1 MTIDDTFPQQFSRT
15 RRFTIGR
22 PKQFEVS
29 PDGSS
34 VTFLRSPADQAA
46 QSLWRYDVASGA
58 EQVLAGP
65 ESLTDDD
72 VPAEEKARR
81 ERSRESGAGITAYSA
96 DRAHRRFTYTVGGR
110 LWLAAADGG
119 RELPATGPV
128 VDPRLAP
135 DGGAVAYVAGRA
147 LRLIG
152 ADGNDDRVL
161 AEPEGEHVTYGL
173 AEYVAGEELARHHG
187 TWWSPDS
194 DRLLVERFD
203 DSGLQTWYVSDPGD
217 PAAAPMVLRY
227 PQTGTA
233 NSEVSLFV
241 LGLDGSRTEI
251 DWQSGGYE
259 YLVSA
264 RWDRHGLL
272 LVVQNRAQ
280 TTMTVLSVDPD
291 TGATQVVRTD
301 EDDVWVPVIGGVPD
315 RLDDGRLV
323 WAVETGDTRRLV
335 IDGDEV
341 SPAGLQLR
349 EVLAVDGSTV
359 LFSASTEP
367 TEIHLYTWSSTDG
380 VRQLTTEPG
389 VHTGTLSG
397 GTLVVDSSTL
407 DGHGVTV
414 AGRTI
419 RSYAEQPVVSP
430 RVNWLRAGAHELRT
444 AVVFPTGYEPGSGRL
459 PVLMDPYGG
468 PAMQR
473 VMSMQSAYLVSQW
486 FADLGFAVVVADG
499 RGTPGRGPVWDRS
512 IRHDKGD
519 ASLEDQ
525 VVALHAAAE
534 RYPDL
539 DLDRVAIRGWSYG
552 GFLAAAAVLRR
563 PDVFHAAVAGAPATD
578 ARLYNTYYQE
588 KYLGHP
594 DEHPDAYD
602 RATLMADAPKLTR
615 PLMLIHG
622 MADDNVLPAHT
633 LRLSAALLEAAR
645 PHTVLPLTGVTHRA
659 VSATML
665 VLQARFLLDA
675 LGMSEPT
682 R

>member
-1 MTIDDTFPQQFSRT
+1 MIDDTFPQQYSRT

-22 PKQFEVS
+22 PKQFEVA

-34 VTFLRSPADQAA
+34 VTFLRSPADHAA
-46 QSLWRYDVASGA
+46 QSLWRYDVASRT
-58 EQVLAGP
+58 ERVLADP
-65 ESLTDDD
+65 DSPSEDD

-81 ERSRESGAGITAYSA
+81 ERSREAGAGITAYSA
-96 DRAHRRFTYTVGGR
+96 DGAHRRFAYTVGGR
-110 LWLAAADGG
+110 LRIADDEGD
-119 RELPATGPV
+119 RELPATGSV

-135 DGGAVAYVAGRA
+135 DGSRIAYVAGRA
-147 LRLIG
+147 LRLID

-173 AEYVAGEELARHHG
+173 AEYVAGEELARYHG

-203 DSGLQTWYVSDPGD
+203 DSELRTWYVSDPGD
-217 PAAAPMVLRY
+217 PAAEPMVLRY
-227 PQTGTA
+227 PQAGTA
-233 NSEVSLFV
+233 NSDVRLFV

-251 DWQSGGYE
+251 DWRQGGYE
-259 YLVSA
+259 YVVSV

-272 LVVQNRAQ
+272 LVVQNRAL

-291 TGATQVVRTD
+291 SGATQVVRTD
-301 EDDVWVPVIGGVPD
+301 TDDVWVPVVGGVPD

-323 WAVETGDTRRLV
+323 WSVETGDTRHLV
-335 IDGDEV
+335 IDSELV

-367 TEIHLYTWSSTDG
+367 TEIHLYSWSGEDG
-380 VRQLTTEPG
+380 VRQITTEPG
-389 VHTGTLSG
+389 VHTGTLRG
-397 GTLVVDSSTL
+397 GTLVMDSSTL
-407 DGHGVTV
+407 DGHAITV
-414 AGRTI
+414 AGAPIT
-419 RSYAEQPVVSP
+419 SNAEEPVVAP
-430 RVNWLRAGAHELRT
+430 RVTWLRTGDDQLRT
-444 AVVFPTGYEPGSGRL
+444 AVLFPTGYEPGSGRL

-473 VMSMQSAYLVSQW
+473 AMSMRAAYLVSQW

-499 RGTPGRGPVWDRS
+499 RGTPGRGAVWDRS
-512 IRHDKGD
+512 IRFDKGD

-525 VVALHAAAE
+525 VIALHGAAE
-534 RYPDL
+534 HYPDL

-588 KYLGHP
+588 KYLGLP
-594 DEHPDAYD
+594 DEHPEAYA
-602 RATLMADAPKLTR
+602 RATLMDDAPNLTR

-633 LRLSAALLEAAR
+633 LRLSAALLAAAR
-645 PHTVLPLTGVTHRA
+645 PHTVLPLTGLTHRA
-659 VSATML
+659 ISAPML
-665 VLQARFLLDA
+665 VLQAQFLLDA
-675 LGMSEPT
+675 LGMSAT
-682 R
+682 AA

>member
-15 RRFTIGR
+15 SRFSIGR
-22 PKQFEVS
+22 PKQFEVA

-34 VTFLRSPADQAA
+34 VTFLRSPSDQAA
-46 QSLWRYDVASGA
+46 QSLWRYEVATGA
-58 EQVLAGP
+58 EQVLADP
-65 ESLTDDD
+65 DSPSEDD

-96 DRAHRRFTYTVGGR
+96 DRAHRRFAFTVGGR
-110 LWLAAADGG
+110 LWIADDEGS

-135 DGGAVAYVAGRA
+135 DGNAIAYVAGRA
-147 LRLIG
+147 LRVID
-152 ADGNDDRVL
+152 ADGNNDRVL
-161 AEPEGEHVTYGL
+161 AAPEGEQVTYGL
-173 AEYVAGEELARHHG
+173 AEYVAGEELGRYHG
-187 TWWSPDS
+187 TWWSPDA

-203 DSGLQTWYVSDPGD
+203 DTALQTWYVSDPGD
-217 PAAAPMVLRY
+217 PASEPVVLRY

-233 NSEVSLFV
+233 NSDVRLFV

-251 DWQSGGYE
+251 DWRDGGYE
-259 YLVSA
+259 YVVSA

-272 LVVQNRAQ
+272 LVVQNRSQ
-280 TTMTVLSVDPD
+280 TTMTVLEVDPD
-291 TGATQVVRTD
+291 TGATRVLRSDT
-301 EDDVWVPVIGGVPD
+301 DDVWVPVVGGVPN

-323 WAVETGDTRRLV
+323 WSVEIGDARRLV
-335 IDGDEV
+335 VGDETV
-341 SPAGLQLR
+341 TPDGLQLR

-359 LFSASTEP
+359 LFSASAEP
-367 TEIHLYTWSSTDG
+367 TEVQLHLWGADG

-389 VHTGTLSG
+389 VHTGTLAG
-397 GTLVVDSSTL
+397 GTLVIDAHTL
-407 DGHGVTV
+407 DGQ
-414 AGRTI
+414 TI
-419 RSYAEQPVVSP
+419 TIGDTPLTSNAEEPVVTP
-430 RVNWLRAGAHELRT
+430 RVSWLRAGPDELRT
-444 AVVFPTGYEPGSGRL
+444 AVLFPTGYEPGSGRL

-473 VMSMQSAYLVSQW
+473 ATAMRASFLVSQW
-486 FADLGFAVVVADG
+486 FADLGFAVIVADG

-525 VVALHAAAE
+525 IIALHAAAS

-602 RATLMADAPKLTR
+602 RATLMADAPNLTR

-645 PHTVLPLTGVTHRA
+645 PHTVLPLTNVTHRA

-675 LGMSEPT
+675 LGMSET
-682 R
+682 A

>member
-1 MTIDDTFPQQFSRT
+1 MTIDDSFPQQFSRT

-22 PKQFEVS
+22 PRQFEVA
-29 PDGSS
+29 PDGAS
-34 VTFLRSPADQAA
+34 VTFLRSPADDAA
-46 QSLWRYDVASGA
+46 QSLWRYDVATGA

-65 ESLTDDD
+65 ESVSEDD

-81 ERSRESGAGITAYSA
+81 ERSREAGAGITAYSP
-96 DRAHRRFTYTVGGR
+96 DRAHRRFAYTVGGR
-110 LWLAAADGG
+110 LWIADDEGS
-119 RELPATGPV
+119 RELPATGQV

-135 DGGAVAYVAGRA
+135 DGTRIAYVAGRA
-147 LRLIG
+147 LRLID
-152 ADGNDDRVL
+152 ADGNNDRVL
-161 AEPEGEHVTYGL
+161 ASPEGDQVTYGL
-173 AEYVAGEELARHHG
+173 AEYVAGEELGRYHG
-187 TWWSPDS
+187 TWWSPES

-203 DSGLQTWYVSDPGD
+203 DTDLQTWYVSDPGD
-217 PAAAPMVLRY
+217 PAAEPVVLRY
-227 PQTGTA
+227 PQAGTP
-233 NSEVSLFV
+233 NSVVSLFV

-251 DWQSGGYE
+251 DWRAGEYE

-264 RWDRHGLL
+264 RWDRHGPLL
-272 LVVQNRAQ
+272 AVQNRAQ
-280 TTMTVLSVDPD
+280 TRMTVLSVDPD
-291 TGATQVVRTD
+291 TGTTQVVRTD
-301 EDDVWVPVIGGVPD
+301 TDDVWVPVVGGVPD
-315 RLDDGRLV
+315 RLGDGRLV
-323 WAVETGDTRRLV
+323 WSVETGDTRHLV
-335 IDGDEV
+335 VDDSPV
-341 SPAGLQLR
+341 SPQGLQLR
-349 EVLAVDGSTV
+349 EVLGVDGATV

-367 TEIHLYTWSSTDG
+367 TEVHLYTWSDGDG
-380 VRQLTTEPG
+380 VRQLTAEPG
-389 VHTGTLSG
+389 VHTGALSG

-407 DGHGVTV
+407 DGNSVTI
-414 AGRTI
+414 AGTPLT
-419 RSYAEQPVVSP
+419 SYDEEPVVTP
-430 RVNWLRAGAHELRT
+430 RVNWLHAGDDELRA
-444 AVVFPTGYEPGSGRL
+444 AVLFPTGYEPGSGRL

-473 VMSMQSAYLVSQW
+473 AVSMRASYLVSQW
-486 FADLGFAVVVADG
+486 FADLGFAVIVADG

-525 VVALHAAAE
+525 IIALRAAAE

-578 ARLYNTYYQE
+578 ARLYNTYYNE

-594 DEHPDAYD
+594 DEHPEAYD
-602 RATLMADAPKLTR
+602 RATLMSDAPKLSR

-633 LRLSAALLEAAR
+633 LRLSAALLEAGR
-645 PHTVLPLTGVTHRA
+645 PHTVLPLTNVTHRA
-659 VSATML
+659 VSAPML

-675 LGMSEPT
+675 LGMSEST
-682 R
+682 